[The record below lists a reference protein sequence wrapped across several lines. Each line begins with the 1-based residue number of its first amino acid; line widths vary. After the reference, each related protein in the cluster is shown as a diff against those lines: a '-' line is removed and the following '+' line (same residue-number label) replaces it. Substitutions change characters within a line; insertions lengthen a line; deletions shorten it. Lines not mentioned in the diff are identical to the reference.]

1 MTSYKERKENQQNY
15 VLLKDCEVLGTFG
28 NLKKICDHMENENFP
43 SYWTLVRK
51 KEYPLVIDDYKIFK
65 VKHH

>member
-1 MTSYKERKENQQNY
+1 MTTYKKQQENKMSY

-28 NLKKICDHMENENFP
+28 NLRKVCDFMDGKDFP
-43 SYWTLVRK
+43 SYWTIVRK
-51 KEYPLVIDDYKIFK
+51 KENPLIVDDYKIFK